1 MISISLSLA
10 FLEIFFGVVFDGAL
24 YFRKAWPSKYLEL
37 EFESEYPSNVSSGTS
52 SYLANGTTFSMLPV
66 TDPVLLGLVK
76 RRSSDFSRPSIISYF
91 KEDFFLESFDDEN
104 IDSFLSAEAAIEV
117 VKSIIP
123 RVAFTKSSADHWWL
137 VTSKSNNDFGIL
149 EMFESF
155 VGMF

>member
-1 MISISLSLA
+1 M
-10 FLEIFFGVVFDGAL
+10 
-24 YFRKAWPSKYLEL
+24 P
-37 EFESEYPSNVSSGTS
+37 
-52 SYLANGTTFSMLPV
+52 PV
-66 TDPVLLGLVK
+66 RDPVLLALVK